1 MTDISPLVAFLAG
14 LLSFLSPCVL
24 PLVPGYVSLMSGVS
38 VERLRQGGSG
48 GTGAVLIHSL
58 LFVLGLSTVFVAM
71 GTSASAVGQFLR
83 AHLPV
88 LVRFA
93 GVLIILLGIFMLGLL
108 RIPALYRVARFQSNL
123 RPGKLGAFLL
133 GLSFAFC
140 WTPCIG
146 PILAAILLL
155 AATKATIAQGVF
167 LLSLYSL
174 GLGVPFLL
182 TAVGINSFLNFY
194 QGLRRYLNW
203 VERAAGVLLIGVGV
217 LLVAN
222 QFNWLASQFGFLN
235 RFSPEALLAASPA
248 ARPAGDAA
256 GPETPV
262 EVLAEFTLRDVS
274 GREVSSASF
283 RGKVLLLD
291 YWATWCAP
299 CEKEMPEFQKMQDR
313 YGDQGLVV
321 VGIAMDTDPADVE
334 RFAKRLGIGYTLLM
348 GTLEVQ
354 EKLGIQG
361 LPTTFVVD
369 REGRIRKKVIGFE
382 YPEEFEKTVREL
394 L

>member
-24 PLVPGYVSLMSGVS
+24 PLVPGYVSLMCGVS
-38 VERLRQGGSG
+38 VEQLREGRAG
-48 GTGAVLIHSL
+48 GTRAVFVHAL
-58 LFVLGLSTVFVAM
+58 LFVLGLSAVFVAM

-93 GVLIILLGIFMLGLL
+93 GVFIILLGVFLLGLF
-108 RIPALYRVARFQSNL
+108 RIPALYRVARFQGRL

-155 AATKATIAQGVF
+155 AATKGTIAQGVF

-182 TAVGINSFLNFY
+182 TAVGINTFLNFY

-203 VERAAGVLLIGVGV
+203 VERAAGVLLIAVGV

-222 QFNWLASQFGFLN
+222 QFNWLASQFGFLKVQPGRVTGCQSSGPTGRRYSSAGSSN
-235 RFSPEALLAASPA
+235 GGSSGVHFARYFGPRCFFGVFPGKGAVAGLLGDVVRALREGDAGVSEA
-248 ARPAGDAA
+248 ARPLQ
-256 GPETPV
+256 GPG
-262 EVLAEFTLRDVS
+262 ASGGRHRD
-274 GREVSSASF
+274 GHRP
-283 RGKVLLLD
+283 R
-291 YWATWCAP
+291 
-299 CEKEMPEFQKMQDR
+299 
-313 YGDQGLVV
+313 
-321 VGIAMDTDPADVE
+321 
-334 RFAKRLGIGYTLLM
+334 
-348 GTLEVQ
+348 
-354 EKLGIQG
+354 
-361 LPTTFVVD
+361 
-369 REGRIRKKVIGFE
+369 
-382 YPEEFEKTVREL
+382 
-394 L
+394 